1 MDNTNQTI
9 DMPMS
14 VYIQESKQKIINAI
28 NACGLHISLV
38 EMIMKDLYNEIK
50 QQADI
55 TREYELNEYQKAL
68 TEAISKED

>member
-1 MDNTNQTI
+1 MNNTNQTI

-14 VYIQESKQKIINAI
+14 VYIQESKQKIINTI

>member
-1 MDNTNQTI
+1 MNINEKTE
-9 DMPMS
+9 MPIS
-14 VYIQESKQKIINAI
+14 VYIQESKQKIITAI
-28 NACGLHISLV
+28 NDTGLHISLV